1 MTGRRSDT
9 AWWWAAVG
17 ATALLALIGIANPSA
32 ASRAVLVAIVC
43 LAAFALV
50 HAVRRLWQRVG
61 PAPASPFSRTPA
73 STIER
78 APLPHHLDVLR
89 PAPAAGGHGTI
100 SFGARVGLRTVAT
113 ERLWKQHRLNL
124 WEPAHAAAVR
134 TRVSDELWAAIN
146 VGAAGAPIPQ
156 TSLDRLLDEVEQL

>member
-1 MTGRRSDT
+1 MTEPGRDT

-17 ATALLALIGIANPSA
+17 ATAFLALIGIANPGA
-32 ASRAVLVAIVC
+32 ASRAVLVAVVC

-50 HAVRRLWQRVG
+50 HAVRRLWRRVA
-61 PAPASPFSRTPA
+61 PVPASPFVRTP
-73 STIER
+73 SPTIER

-89 PAPAAGGHGTI
+89 PTPVAGGQGTI

-124 WEPAHAAAVR
+124 WEPAHAAEVR
-134 TRVSDELWAAIN
+134 SRVSDDLWAAIN
-146 VGAAGAPIPQ
+146 VGAATAPIPQ
-156 TSLDRLLDEVEQL
+156 TSLTRLLDEVEQL